1 MAATTNQTIKIIPET
16 YQAAQGLKFS
26 ETKGASALAY
36 AGKTGEEYQFPDGKK
51 WQVTNTH
58 IDDNTAFRAIVLKPL
73 SAGDNR
79 RILAFG
85 GTDLGGG
92 IGGAIKD
99 VWTDAKQVL
108 QYRPTQYRQAKELAA
123 KYNGQFGNN
132 VTLTGHS
139 LGGGMASYAALM
151 NLMRATGVNSAPLSI
166 YSNGLLGH
174 IDIPDVYLED
184 GGGLKGK
191 VFRSNIPSITQY
203 NVPGELVS
211 GSETFGLGRQPGIK
225 ITITGGDVTPILNV
239 ITNHLLN
246 NAGPEAALPVKVK
259 SVN

>member
-1 MAATTNQTIKIIPET
+1 MAATNQKIRIVPER
-16 YQAAQGLKFS
+16 YPAAQGLKFS

-36 AGKTGEEYQFPDGKK
+36 AGKTGEEYQFPDGKH

-73 SAGDNR
+73 SAGDTR

-92 IGGAIKD
+92 LRGAVGDLVTD
-99 VWTDAKQVL
+99 VKQVM

-151 NLMRATGVNSAPLSI
+151 NFMKATGVNAAPLSI
-166 YSNGLLGH
+166 YSNGLLGR

-191 VFRSNIPSITQY
+191 VFRSNISTITQY
-203 NVPGELVS
+203 NVAGELVS
-211 GSETFGLGRQPGIK
+211 GSETFGLGRQPGMK
-225 ITITGGDVTPILNV
+225 NTITGGDVTPILNV

-246 NAGPEAALPVKVK
+246 NAGPEAALPVKIK
-259 SVN
+259 

>member
-1 MAATTNQTIKIIPET
+1 MAATTNQTIRIIPER
-16 YQAAQGLKFS
+16 YPAAQGLKFS

-36 AGKTGEEYQFPDGKK
+36 AGKTGEEYQFPDGKH

-85 GTDLGGG
+85 GTDLGSGL
-92 IGGAIKD
+92 IGAARD
-99 VWTDAKQVL
+99 LWTDAKQVM

-123 KYNGQFGNN
+123 KYYGEFEND

-151 NLMRATGVNSAPLSI
+151 NYMRATGVNAAPLSI
-166 YSNGLLGH
+166 YSNGLLEY
-174 IDIPDVYLED
+174 IDIPDFYLEKKD
-184 GGGLKGK
+184 GSLRGSK
-191 VFRSNIPSITQY
+191 VFRLNIPSITQY

-211 GSETFGLGRQPGIK
+211 GSEIAHLGAQPGIK
-225 ITITGGDVTPILNV
+225 ITITGGDVTPLLNV

-246 NAGPEAALPVKVK
+246 NAGPEAALPVKIK
-259 SVN
+259 